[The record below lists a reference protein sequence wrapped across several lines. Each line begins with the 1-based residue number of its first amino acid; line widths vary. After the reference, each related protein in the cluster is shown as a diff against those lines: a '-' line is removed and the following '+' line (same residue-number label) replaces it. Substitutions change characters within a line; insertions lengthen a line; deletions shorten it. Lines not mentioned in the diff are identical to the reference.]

1 MDKEHAD
8 RVVEELASY
17 SAAMTA
23 AFQVL
28 IHCLQENGAL
38 ERGQYPEAL
47 GAYLKMAKAKDKLS
61 PTKIAILNDLR
72 QSVMD

>member
-8 RVVEELASY
+8 PIVEELASY

-28 IHCLQENGAL
+28 IHCLQSNGVL
-38 ERGQYPEAL
+38 KRGQYQDEL
-47 GAYLKMAKAKDKLS
+47 QAYIDITKDRTS
-61 PTKIAILNDLR
+61 PTKTAILRDLR
-72 QSVMD
+72 QSLLD

>member
-1 MDKEHAD
+1 MDDKEHAD

-28 IHCLQENGAL
+28 IHCLESNGAL
-38 ERGQYPEAL
+38 KRGQYQEWL
-47 GAYLKMAKAKDKLS
+47 QAYIDVTKDRSS
-61 PTKIAILNDLR
+61 PTKAAILRDLR
-72 QSVMD
+72 QSLLD